1 MNPRNLTLSQR
12 KIKSIAA
19 FGLGILL
26 LSAGTSAFADSN
38 SFSSEKNLSSLIA
51 TALSNNPGIIA
62 AQKTADSAAVK
73 IRTAS
78 VLPDPELMVE
88 SMNNPLG
95 SVMDSSTQ
103 GTEVALSQMVPFP
116 GKLNAASKR
125 QQADAEAANESYE
138 LKRLG
143 LKKDVSLMYYGI
155 ASIDVS
161 LAMEKRK
168 QKQLEAMGAVIAA
181 QYSGGKATL
190 SEYIRTN
197 NMKAMVQT
205 EILGME
211 AERARMIAEL
221 SAMLGGTI
229 LPETTFSYTLSPLT
243 QIPSEK
249 EILTR
254 ALANFPEIRMKE
266 AMERSAKAE
275 REQMKLELVPD
286 FTIKGALD
294 FMSGGDKTY
303 TLGISVPLPLF
314 LSSKQ
319 IPLAKAAGLM
329 SEGATRE
336 REETENMVAREV
348 QSRYTALKK
357 ANETLILYQS
367 TIQRTSEQGFEVALK
382 DYQVNRIGFGELIDS
397 FQTFYDSSLA
407 LEKTKQLLM
416 EQRVYLDYF
425 TAEALQWGEKL

>member
-1 MNPRNLTLSQR
+1 
-12 KIKSIAA
+12 
-19 FGLGILL
+19 
-26 LSAGTSAFADSN
+26 
-38 SFSSEKNLSSLIA
+38 
-51 TALSNNPGIIA
+51 
-62 AQKTADSAAVK
+62 
-73 IRTAS
+73 
-78 VLPDPELMVE
+78 
-88 SMNNPLG
+88 
-95 SVMDSSTQ
+95 
-103 GTEVALSQMVPFP
+103 
-116 GKLNAASKR
+116 
-125 QQADAEAANESYE
+125 
-138 LKRLG
+138 
-143 LKKDVSLMYYGI
+143 
-155 ASIDVS
+155 
-161 LAMEKRK
+161 
-168 QKQLEAMGAVIAA
+168 
-181 QYSGGKATL
+181 
-190 SEYIRTN
+190 
-197 NMKAMVQT
+197 MKAMVQT
-205 EILGME
+205 EVLGME

-249 EILTR
+249 EILTM

-266 AMERSAKAE
+266 AMEHSAKAE

-294 FMSGGDKTY
+294 FMAGGDKTY

-319 IPLAKAAGLM
+319 IPSAKAAGLM

-336 REETENMVAREV
+336 REETENMVTSEV

-367 TIQRTSEQGFEVALK
+367 TIQRTSEQAFEVALK
-382 DYQVNRIGFGELIDS
+382 DYQVNRIGFSELIDS

-407 LEKTKQLLM
+407 LEKTKQLLV

-425 TAEALQWGEKL
+425 TAEALQWGENL